1 MKWKYEEM
9 YAPAPKQKNDDAYSG
24 KLTTFYA
31 KKKRSKDKE
40 SHQGSCRIYYMAHL
54 KKNIMNKLK

>member
-1 MKWKYEEM
+1 MKWKYKEM

-31 KKKRSKDKE
+31 GKKGAKP
-40 SHQGSCRIYYMAHL
+40 
-54 KKNIMNKLK
+54 KKAVRVPVVSIIWLT